1 MAKEKQELNSRRM
14 KRYSDNKRKMNRI
27 LNVMIA
33 IVFTLIVINIYFIVK
48 DDEEDEVAREDS
60 KVEELKE
67 HEDSEELEEQDS
79 KKDEEESLDAS
90 NKNEE
95 PNNLQ
100 EDNSSI
106 HDENNDEIIV
116 STSSDANVEKVIVNN
131 NWQVTPT
138 RQTGEHVS
146 AFEEGHVDY
155 EEKLLTIRNAVE
167 LQEDNII
174 YWSVRNDGTGK
185 GAVAVVSS
193 KDQSE
198 KYRVHIKWIENAGWI
213 PIKVEILKK
222 IDGTYEVMN

>member
-27 LNVMIA
+27 LNVLIA

-48 DDEEDEVAREDS
+48 DDEEDEVAREDT

-67 HEDSEELEEQDS
+67 HEDSEELEEQDG
-79 KKDEEESLDAS
+79 KK
-90 NKNEE
+90 E

-116 STSSDANVEKVIVNN
+116 STSSDTNVEKVIVNN

>member
-27 LNVMIA
+27 LNVLIA

-48 DDEEDEVAREDS
+48 DDEEDEVAREDT

-67 HEDSEELEEQDS
+67 HEDSEELEEQDG
-79 KKDEEESLDAS
+79 KK
-90 NKNEE
+90 E

>member
-27 LNVMIA
+27 LNVLIA

-48 DDEEDEVAREDS
+48 DDEEDEVAREDT

-193 KDQSE
+193 KDQTE

-222 IDGTYEVMN
+222 LMARMK